1 MHLSIWAMECRGP
14 SADTRD
20 AAARPAADPSTEE
33 DTMPFNRRTTPTTLV
48 IGGSGKTGRRV
59 IERLVAVGRPVRAA
73 SRSGDV
79 RFDWNDA
86 STWAPALEDVGSVYI
101 TYYPDLAFP
110 GAAESVG
117 AFADLAVSMGV
128 RRQVLLSGRNE
139 EGAQAAEE
147 RLKQSGADYTLVRCD
162 FFNQNFSETF
172 VEPVRHGVVALP
184 GSNIREPF
192 LDAEDIADVVVAA
205 LGDER
210 HVGQL
215 YELTGPRLMTLDE
228 VALELESAI
237 GRPIRY
243 VPMSTDD
250 FTEALT
256 AQEIPREEARAFAD
270 LIAEVLDGRNSYL
283 TDGVQ
288 QALGRPAR
296 DFSEFAR
303 TAAANG
309 AFDLEEV
316 AA

>member
-1 MHLSIWAMECRGP
+1 ML
-14 SADTRD
+14 
-20 AAARPAADPSTEE
+20 
-33 DTMPFNRRTTPTTLV
+33 FKRRETPTTLV
-48 IGGSGKTGRRV
+48 VGGNGKTGSRV
-59 IERLVAVGRPVRAA
+59 IERLAAEGRPVRSA

-79 RFDWNDA
+79 RFDWNDR
-86 STWAPALEDVGSVYI
+86 STWAPALDDVGAVYI
-101 TYYPDLAFP
+101 AYYPDLAFP
-110 GAAESVG
+110 GAAETVG
-117 AFADLAVSMGV
+117 ALADLAVSMGV

-228 VALELESAI
+228 VALELESAV

-250 FTEALT
+250 FADALT
-256 AQEIPREEARAFAD
+256 AEGIPLEEARAFAD

-303 TAAANG
+303 TAAADG

>member
-1 MHLSIWAMECRGP
+1 MTP
-14 SADTRD
+14 
-20 AAARPAADPSTEE
+20 ARHEIPA
-33 DTMPFNRRTTPTTLV
+33 TLV

-59 IERLVAVGRPVRAA
+59 IERLVAEGRPVRSA

-79 RFDWNDA
+79 RFDWEDP
-86 STWAPALEDVGSVYI
+86 STWASALEDVGAVYI

-110 GAAESVG
+110 GAPETVG

-147 RLKQSGADYTLVRCD
+147 RLKNSGADYTLVRCD

-172 VEPVRHGVVALP
+172 VEPVRHGVIALP
-184 GSNIREPF
+184 GSDIREPF

-228 VALELESAI
+228 VASELESAI
-237 GRPIRY
+237 GRPVRY
-243 VPMSTDD
+243 VPMSTGD
-250 FTEALT
+250 FADALT
-256 AQEIPREEARAFAD
+256 GQGILPEEARAFAD

-288 QALGRPAR
+288 RALGRPAR

-303 TAAANG
+303 TAAASG
-309 AFDLEEV
+309 AFGLEEV